1 MARYLVIH
9 TPSAE
14 LESAARPTDLLGLA
28 RRTLDGDRGARW
40 LRTWSPDLHDDRQFT
55 LWEAENAAEIRAAL
69 DAFGFFPE
77 ADADVL
83 RVSDWGPEDVITS
96 AAAVDEADA

>member
-9 TPSAE
+9 TPVAE
-14 LESAARPTDLLGLA
+14 LESGAKPTDLVGLA
-28 RRTLDGDRGARW
+28 QRSIDEHRGPRW

-55 LWEAENAAEIRAAL
+55 LWEADSAADIQAAL
-69 DAFGFFPE
+69 EQFGFFPE

-83 RVSDWGPEDVITS
+83 RVHDWGPDDVLANAQPS
-96 AAAVDEADA
+96 E

>member
-9 TPSAE
+9 TPTGE
-14 LESAARPTDLLGLA
+14 LEAVARPTDLRGLA
-28 RRTLDGDRGARW
+28 ERTINGDRGAKW

-55 LWEAENAAEIRAAL
+55 LWDAENAAEIRAAL
-69 DAFGFFPE
+69 EAFGFFPD

-83 RVSDWGPEDVITS
+83 RVSDWGPEDVLESQS
-96 AAAVDEADA
+96 ADL